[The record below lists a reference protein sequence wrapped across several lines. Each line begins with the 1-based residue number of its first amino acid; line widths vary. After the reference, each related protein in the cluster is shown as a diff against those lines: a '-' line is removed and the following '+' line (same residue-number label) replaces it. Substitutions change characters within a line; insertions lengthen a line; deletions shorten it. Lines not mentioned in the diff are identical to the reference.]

1 MRPSVWQPSGYNR
14 SMNIQDNATAASTGP
29 VRHAPL
35 SLGAF
40 VAILAALM
48 SLNALATDIML
59 PGFPDIAGSLGLAS
73 ETQVQ
78 PVITLY
84 LVGFGLSQLFMGFLS
99 DRYGRRPLL
108 IGGLMVYGLAAI
120 YTAFAS
126 DITSLLVARFVQGM
140 GSAAPRVIATAAIR
154 DCYEGRRMARVMSLT
169 MTVFMAAPVLAPSI
183 GQAILLAA
191 SWRWTFGF
199 LGLFCGLLL
208 IICAALFPETL
219 PPEKRRAINPAMIG
233 GAMLSLGRSRETMG
247 YTLAAGTFFGAM
259 FGYINSAQQIMV
271 GIYGLGLWFPVAFAV
286 MALAISAS
294 SFVNSLLVE
303 RFGMRLISHGAV
315 VAYCVLSFAMALLG
329 VEGQLSFWVFAPL
342 MTLIMLLVGLVFSNF
357 NALAMESQGHIAG
370 VASSFIGA
378 ITVLLGA
385 GIGYVIGYH
394 FDGTILP
401 LALGFGFC
409 GLFSLLLV
417 IWTEKGKLLV

>member
-1 MRPSVWQPSGYNR
+1 
-14 SMNIQDNATAASTGP
+14 MNILASSPASKTASP
-29 VRHAPL
+29 RHAPL

-59 PGFPDIAGSLGLAS
+59 PGFPDIAKSLDLAS

-84 LVGFGLSQLFMGFLS
+84 LMGFGISQMFMGFLS

-108 IGGLMVYGLAAI
+108 IGGLLVYGLAAI
-120 YTAFAS
+120 YTSIAS
-126 DITSLLVARFVQGM
+126 DITSLLIARFIQGM

-183 GQAILLAA
+183 GQAILLAT

-199 LGLFCGLLL
+199 LGLFCTLLL
-208 IICAALFPETL
+208 VICAMSFPETL
-219 PPEKRRAINPAMIG
+219 PPEKRRAINPSMIG
-233 GAMLSLGRSRETMG
+233 SAVVSLARSRETVG

-271 GIYGLGLWFPVAFAV
+271 GIYDLGLWFPIVFAV

-303 RFGMRLISHGAV
+303 RFGMRLISHVAV
-315 VAYCVLSFAMALLG
+315 VAYCILSFAMALLG
-329 VEGQLSFWVFAPL
+329 LEGQLSFWVFAPL

-378 ITVLLGA
+378 VTVLLGA

-394 FDGTILP
+394 FNGTILP

-417 IWTEKGKLLV
+417 VWTEKGKLFVAKHQAPTR